1 MPVRSWATVF
11 AATRKMTYKMASNKS
26 VRCHLRLIE
35 PTKEN
40 GLDPFQYLPHIFSVT
55 TVPNKKTG
63 REEAIPT
70 WI

>member
-1 MPVRSWATVF
+1 
-11 AATRKMTYKMASNKS
+11 MASNKS

-35 PTKEN
+35 PAKEN
-40 GLDPFQYLPHIFSVT
+40 GLDPFQCLPHIFSVA
-55 TVPNKKTG
+55 TVANKKTG

>member
-1 MPVRSWATVF
+1 
-11 AATRKMTYKMASNKS
+11 MASNKS

-40 GLDPFQYLPHIFSVT
+40 GRDPFQCLPHIFSVA